1 MNSSQQRSGKKYAS
15 PEGLWLKLS
24 QPKLK
29 LENSLTIFIHALR
42 RIHLLLNFNLQRK
55 RFMKCQQTL

>member
-1 MNSSQQRSGKKYAS
+1 PAAPCAANKAVLCSCS
-15 PEGLWLKLS
+15 GLWLKLS

-29 LENSLTIFIHALR
+29 LENSLTIFIQALR